1 MITLTDFVHQFFYS
15 EIFVAFLFT
24 ALFSSFVFFR
34 SCLIAR
40 SEKDQ
45 EKLEK
50 KSLGLWLVSGL
61 VVITYLFYIR
71 AFFDLEYQL
80 LNIVFIISFSLIGI
94 IAFISWFDR
103 WKLGQKTL
111 DRFL

>member
-1 MITLTDFVHQFFYS
+1 MITLTDFIHQFFYS

-24 ALFSSFVFFR
+24 ALFSSFIFFR
-34 SCLIAR
+34 SYLIAR

-50 KSLGLWLVSGL
+50 KSLGVWLASGL
-61 VVITYLFYIR
+61 VMIAYLFYIR
-71 AFFDLEYQL
+71 AFFDLEYHL
-80 LNIVFIISFSLIGI
+80 LNIVFIISISLMGI
-94 IAFISWFDR
+94 IAFISWCDR
-103 WKLGQKTL
+103 WKLDQKTL